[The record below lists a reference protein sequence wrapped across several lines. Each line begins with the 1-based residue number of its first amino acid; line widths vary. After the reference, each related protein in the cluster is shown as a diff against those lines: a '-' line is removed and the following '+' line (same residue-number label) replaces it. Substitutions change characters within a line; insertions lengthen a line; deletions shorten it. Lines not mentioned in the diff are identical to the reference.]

1 MEIIGLSAA
10 VNLLDE
16 FKGLWETRNIDLRT
30 VPTNSMVF
38 LPRFMITQGM

>member
-1 MEIIGLSAA
+1 MEIWLGFLEI
-10 VNLLDE
+10 NLR
-16 FKGLWETRNIDLRT
+16 K

>member
-1 MEIIGLSAA
+1 MTLSERLQMKKLQEASG
-10 VNLLDE
+10 E
-16 FKGLWETRNIDLRT
+16 YLRT